1 MLIARR
7 VSSFAISKSWAHTP
21 DRPQFPNRSRIRARS
36 LSIVST
42 TGPGLRINF
51 SRSDDTGGD
60 LLDTKARSDE
70 TDAAASFRARS
81 GEIESPLRRHARA
94 CRGHPRLSCGSSA
107 RKTWMAGT
115 SPAMT
120 AEKWQSRG
128 TGGELNVVYAESEHR
143 GATVP

>member
-1 MLIARR
+1 MLTARR

-21 DRPQFPNRSRIRARS
+21 ERPQFPNRSRIRARS

-70 TDAAASFRARS
+70 TDAAAVFSCPRERREQQPVR
-81 GEIESPLRRHARA
+81 GED
-94 CRGHPRLSCGSSA
+94 CFHPDA
-107 RKTWMAGT
+107 
-115 SPAMT
+115 
-120 AEKWQSRG
+120 
-128 TGGELNVVYAESEHR
+128 V
-143 GATVP
+143 